1 MRGGMICRIL
11 AVFCMAMVMGCGR
24 SEGDSETDKLYEE
37 VCAAENMP
45 VQEAYEKLGNCTSAN
60 AEQTAFIQKL
70 KDLMDC
76 SGKFAYA
83 SERGD
88 VYSADVSFYLS
99 SGDVYGSVSYS
110 GYMGEIKDGL
120 VSDTTEA
127 GYLFESDPKGDLCGN
142 EQDFH
147 LYFGKEQLHI
157 MWAESC
163 DYILDRGDGSAESVE
178 DYKVPFDQ
186 TDTYKKLEELLDQ
199 HFSEFGHDLVYDE
212 EKRELNIYVE
222 APENLRSAMN
232 TRDSSLLDS
241 WQKLVESMTTLSD
254 TLLKVVEIGGRA
266 FYVNIYWVDSLNDE
280 HEYTESDYLVWIQNG
295 VVKYD
300 YSDHL
305 PNSSTPAG
313 ASKESRTSEQTA
325 GVSSGSGNDTA
336 TFGEKNALKKA
347 QQYLE
352 YTAFSY
358 TGLIEQLEFEGF
370 TNEQVEYAVS
380 KFY

>member
-1 MRGGMICRIL
+1 M
-11 AVFCMAMVMGCGR
+11 
-24 SEGDSETDKLYEE
+24 
-37 VCAAENMP
+37 
-45 VQEAYEKLGNCTSAN
+45 
-60 AEQTAFIQKL
+60 
-70 KDLMDC
+70 
-76 SGKFAYA
+76 
-83 SERGD
+83 
-88 VYSADVSFYLS
+88 
-99 SGDVYGSVSYS
+99 
-110 GYMGEIKDGL
+110 
-120 VSDTTEA
+120 
-127 GYLFESDPKGDLCGN
+127 
-142 EQDFH
+142 
-147 LYFGKEQLHI
+147 
-157 MWAESC
+157 
-163 DYILDRGDGSAESVE
+163 
-178 DYKVPFDQ
+178 
-186 TDTYKKLEELLDQ
+186 
-199 HFSEFGHDLVYDE
+199 YDE

>member
-127 GYLFESDPKGDLCGN
+127 GYLFESDPKGDLYGN

-186 TDTYKKLEELLDQ
+186 TDTYKKLEELLNQ
-199 HFSEFGHDLVYDE
+199 HFSEFRHDLVYDE

-254 TLLKVVEIGGRA
+254 TL
-266 FYVNIYWVDSLNDE
+266 
-280 HEYTESDYLVWIQNG
+280 
-295 VVKYD
+295 
-300 YSDHL
+300 

-313 ASKESRTSEQTA
+313 ASKESRTLEQTA

>member
-1 MRGGMICRIL
+1 MENYKV
-11 AVFCMAMVMGCGR
+11 A
-24 SEGDSETDKLYEE
+24 YEE
-37 VCAAENMP
+37 IDA
-45 VQEAYEKLGNCTSAN
+45 
-60 AEQTAFIQKL
+60 
-70 KDLMDC
+70 
-76 SGKFAYA
+76 
-83 SERGD
+83 
-88 VYSADVSFYLS
+88 
-99 SGDVYGSVSYS
+99 
-110 GYMGEIKDGL
+110 
-120 VSDTTEA
+120 
-127 GYLFESDPKGDLCGN
+127 
-142 EQDFH
+142 
-147 LYFGKEQLHI
+147 
-157 MWAESC
+157 
-163 DYILDRGDGSAESVE
+163 
-178 DYKVPFDQ
+178 
-186 TDTYKKLEELLDQ
+186 YKKLEELLNQ
-199 HFSEFGHDLVYDE
+199 HFSEFRHDLVYDE

-254 TLLKVVEIGGRA
+254 TL
-266 FYVNIYWVDSLNDE
+266 
-280 HEYTESDYLVWIQNG
+280 
-295 VVKYD
+295 
-300 YSDHL
+300 

-313 ASKESRTSEQTA
+313 ASKESRTLEQTA